1 MQKQYTTLRILTETH
16 KKIKILALSE
26 QRTIDIVANRLLTEA
41 LDNKVYAKII
51 SSVLKQD
58 GDN

>member
-16 KKIKILALSE
+16 RKIKILALSE
-26 QRTIDIVANRLLTEA
+26 QRTIDIIANRLLNEA
-41 LDNKVYAKII
+41 LDNKVYSKII
-51 SSVLKQD
+51 GPVLKQD